1 MKKKFSIN
9 SVNKIFYSHFN
20 HDYID
25 QLIANESLNIV
36 KGHPQYLNIF
46 NPKTVFEYFGIFIK
60 YISLLI
66 YKIIF
71 SIFFFNSKLLQ
82 KKIKSELLIVSH
94 LLKPPLKINDF
105 KNDFYFSEFEKNKA
119 FKKKKRFKI
128 LINHTSYFKKGFRDE
143 KKIILQNYTSF
154 SSSIIIFCKLFF
166 QFLRF
171 FILSFF
177 SKVGSSNNLRIIAL
191 EFLSPKTFNNLIFK
205 NNLKL
210 LMKKAEIKKV
220 FFTFEGFAWERFLC
234 EIIKK
239 NDKDTKIIAYQFAA
253 LLKQQNSMFQKIH
266 HRYLPHIVLT
276 VGKINYRILK
286 KKFSKVLILGS
297 SRHFFGRKKFISN
310 KYKKKINCLVLP
322 EGIDTECKSLINFTI
337 KCAKNNPKIKFILRF
352 HPSTNVKKLLFSI
365 KFLDSIK
372 DYSNVVIS
380 KKSLLSDIKR
390 SSICFYRGSTSV
402 ITAVQYGVFPLYIDF
417 ENKLNIDPMYR
428 INHLICYLKTF
439 KDFNLKIY
447 ENAQL
452 GMMKKIRRFAQDYF
466 LKFNQTSLT
475 KIVNIK

>member
-1 MKKKFSIN
+1 M
-9 SVNKIFYSHFN
+9 
-20 HDYID
+20 
-25 QLIANESLNIV
+25 
-36 KGHPQYLNIF
+36 G
-46 NPKTVFEYFGIFIK
+46 
-60 YISLLI
+60 
-66 YKIIF
+66 
-71 SIFFFNSKLLQ
+71 
-82 KKIKSELLIVSH
+82 
-94 LLKPPLKINDF
+94 
-105 KNDFYFSEFEKNKA
+105 EKNSLA
-119 FKKKKRFKI
+119 
-128 LINHTSYFKKGFRDE
+128 INT
-143 KKIILQNYTSF
+143 
-154 SSSIIIFCKLFF
+154 
-166 QFLRF
+166 
-171 FILSFF
+171 
-177 SKVGSSNNLRIIAL
+177 
-191 EFLSPKTFNNLIFK
+191 
-205 NNLKL
+205 
-210 LMKKAEIKKV
+210 
-220 FFTFEGFAWERFLC
+220 
-234 EIIKK
+234 
-239 NDKDTKIIAYQFAA
+239 
-253 LLKQQNSMFQKIH
+253 
-266 HRYLPHIVLT
+266 
-276 VGKINYRILK
+276 
-286 KKFSKVLILGS
+286 
-297 SRHFFGRKKFISN
+297 
-310 KYKKKINCLVLP
+310 KKKINCLVLP